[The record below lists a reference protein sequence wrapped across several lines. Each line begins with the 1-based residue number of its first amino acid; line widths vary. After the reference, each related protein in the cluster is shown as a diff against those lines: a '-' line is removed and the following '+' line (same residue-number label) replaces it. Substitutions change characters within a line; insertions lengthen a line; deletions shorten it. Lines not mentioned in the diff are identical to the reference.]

1 MDIRKG
7 SLDAISRPA
16 SSCRSRPGSRASG
29 AALQERGR
37 VSSSSS
43 GSLVVLTPEAAEV
56 QDNMIV
62 LENISF
68 SSDSSDGL
76 DDELR
81 SEFDHLAANREGGN
95 NHMSFVPEEKGDSDI
110 YGKSPCKNIETNTS
124 LEELEDN
131 GDENSLK
138 FDESDE
144 ENEDPELQKAIRKM
158 KKLDNILAQKV
169 SREREVKKHGKK
181 MRLKLWEELQSTKLE
196 GVSESHDEAE
206 NTKLFLALTSS
217 KISGSSEDVDF
228 IPVFDT
234 QIPVEEYGQRIKPS
248 EQIHDNQCKSTETSR
263 VCPDED
269 KSDLAARGQ
278 CDFNRGKKKQDFVK
292 KNIEMAKDAGN
303 QVLMTDEEKKRLAEL
318 LKDIDKDG
326 NAELP
331 NDEGDPTLWA
341 LRITAGEG
349 YTPEPTELDQLLEI
363 DSKLQ
368 VLLSPEDFL
377 SLHSPYSNHSV
388 LLGPGTALD
397 DYRDTLPGEKVL
409 QDMKEIRGQESR
421 LKEIEQQLEH
431 LDQNLESAE
440 QWRTGCLHKGHL
452 SEAVTVKLF

>member
-56 QDNMIV
+56 QDN
-62 LENISF
+62 
-68 SSDSSDGL
+68 
-76 DDELR
+76 
-81 SEFDHLAANREGGN
+81 
-95 NHMSFVPEEKGDSDI
+95 
-110 YGKSPCKNIETNTS
+110 
-124 LEELEDN
+124 
-131 GDENSLK
+131 

-217 KISGSSEDVDF
+217 KSSSEDVDF

-234 QIPVEEYGQRIKPS
+234 QIPV
-248 EQIHDNQCKSTETSR
+248 HDNQCKSTETSR

-388 LLGPGTALD
+388 
-397 DYRDTLPGEKVL
+397 
-409 QDMKEIRGQESR
+409 
-421 LKEIEQQLEH
+421 
-431 LDQNLESAE
+431 
-440 QWRTGCLHKGHL
+440 
-452 SEAVTVKLF
+452 

>member
-56 QDNMIV
+56 QSVLFAYFNCFRFLIEFNRNTGCIKYNMIV

-95 NHMSFVPEEKGDSDI
+95 NHMSFVPEENLLS
-110 YGKSPCKNIETNTS
+110 ETNTS

-217 KISGSSEDVDF
+217 KSSSEDVDF

-234 QIPVEEYGQRIKPS
+234 QIPVEEYV
-248 EQIHDNQCKSTETSR
+248 HDNQCKSTETSR

-318 LKDIDKDG
+318 LKDIDKVCDVT
-326 NAELP
+326 
-331 NDEGDPTLWA
+331 DITGDPTLWA

-377 SLHSPYSNHSV
+377 
-388 LLGPGTALD
+388 
-397 DYRDTLPGEKVL
+397 
-409 QDMKEIRGQESR
+409 
-421 LKEIEQQLEH
+421 
-431 LDQNLESAE
+431 
-440 QWRTGCLHKGHL
+440 
-452 SEAVTVKLF
+452 